1 MEQYISPELLT
12 SSSSS
17 KQSQQS
23 QQLQQQQLQQT
34 AANLD
39 FLSFTTSSDI
49 LAPHPDLFES
59 ELDSSLAGFDPLQL
73 QSLIVEQPDAFNFLR
88 SDPNTCGP
96 PSTITVS
103 SESASAYDTL
113 SSYSES
119 FYNHTPSN
127 YSFPFDLDMDFARA
141 SISAHSDYGSAK
153 AAQNT
158 APGLP
163 ADALSDYSYEAS
175 RHSPASSGSGSCSIS
190 LEEYTQ
196 QSPTPGNLNTSV
208 YSSYDSRQEYY
219 PIGTSHPSL
228 AYTQAVTPSPVSA
241 QNQCAQIQ
249 PPQARA
255 PSPVGAG
262 LAMSLLPRISR
273 NDNRVPRLHPVSQM
287 SAHHAPTRHTQN
299 ESVEDPRRKYPCN
312 QCPRAF
318 ARAYNLKTHMAT
330 HDPLRPKPFTC
341 HHAGCGRSFSRKHD
355 LGRHLVSIHRD
366 EVGGGSAYND
376 NGSDS
381 GSTTGEVRIGVAG
394 MKEGINRCD
403 ACGKSGPK
411 KCTCKHDVK

>member
-1 MEQYISPELLT
+1 MEQFISPELLT
-12 SSSSS
+12 SSNP
-17 KQSQQS
+17 KQSQQG
-23 QQLQQQQLQQT
+23 QQHQQQQLPQT
-34 AANLD
+34 STNLD
-39 FLSFTTSSDI
+39 FFSFTTSSDI

-73 QSLIVEQPDAFNFLR
+73 QSLIVDQPDAFNFLR
-88 SDPNTCGP
+88 SDTPTCGP

-103 SESASAYDTL
+103 SESASAYETL

-119 FYNHTPSN
+119 LYNQAPSN

-141 SISAHSDYGSAK
+141 SINAQSDYASAR
-153 AAQNT
+153 NT
-158 APGLP
+158 ASGLG
-163 ADALSDYSYEAS
+163 AETLSDYSYEAS
-175 RHSPASSGSGSCSIS
+175 RHSPASSGSGNIS
-190 LEEYTQ
+190 LEEYNPR
-196 QSPTPGNLNTSV
+196 SPANRGSGSV
-208 YSSYDSRQEYY
+208 YSGYDTRSDYY
-219 PIGTSHPSL
+219 PVASHHPSL
-228 AYTQAVTPSPVSA
+228 PYSSAISPSSINQASQV
-241 QNQCAQIQ
+241 Q

-273 NDNRVPRLHPVSQM
+273 HDNRPVPRLHPVSQM
-287 SAHHAPTRHTQN
+287 PAHISGAHHHPN
-299 ESVEDPRRKYPCN
+299 ESIEDPRKKYQCN

-341 HHAGCGRSFSRKHD
+341 NHAGCGRSFSRKHD

-366 EVGGGSAYND
+366 ESATGGSMYD
-376 NGSDS
+376 GGSDS
-381 GSTTGEVRIGVAG
+381 GSSGEQRIGVAS
-394 MKEGINRCD
+394 MKEGLHRCD

-411 KCTCKHDVK
+411 KCACKHDGK